1 MLNSNF
7 STKFLFFWIFL
18 DFLALVNI
26 HVIKIITWIEL
37 LQMNGTLFF
46 PLILLIFC
54 CVGIGIGYKS
64 IVIVRFCAQPMHQ
77 IFVIKYYISST
88 SFRVWKKSLPIKI
101 LCSFVLT
108 AQPQGNIANRRGQ
121 ESLFPYTPSSI
132 LLAYYG
138 HGMSNMV
145 YIPQIFHSHD

>member
-26 HVIKIITWIEL
+26 HVIKIITLIEL

-77 IFVIKYYISST
+77 IFEIKYYISSS
-88 SFRVWKKSLPIKI
+88 SFWVWKKSLPI
-101 LCSFVLT
+101 VLT
-108 AQPQGNIANRRGQ
+108 AQPQQNIANRSGQ

-145 YIPQIFHSHD
+145 YMPQIFHY

>member
-1 MLNSNF
+1 MLNSN

-26 HVIKIITWIEL
+26 HVIKNNYMDWTLTDEWHII
-37 LQMNGTLFF
+37 F
-46 PLILLIFC
+46 PLLLLIFC

-77 IFVIKYYISST
+77 IFVIKYYISSS
-88 SFRVWKKSLPIKI
+88 SFRVWKKSLPIII

-121 ESLFPYTPSSI
+121 ESLFPYTPFSI

-145 YIPQIFHSHD
+145 YMPQIFHSPD